1 MYESQILPPQKKTK
15 HKKTGST
22 KDNIISTDVT
32 VVKFK
37 ADIDSDV

>member
-1 MYESQILPPQKKTK
+1 MRVKFIHPKKK
-15 HKKTGST
+15 QNHKKTAST

>member
-1 MYESQILPPQKKTK
+1 MRVKFIHPKKKKKK
-15 HKKTGST
+15 HKKTAPT